1 MDELLYSSIS
11 EGSTTSTD
19 YSVEVAD
26 DKHLKIKQGNSVKVS
41 SPAASSRKET
51 KLRPARGPV
60 SSREDYKKSETHVL
74 EFEDSQAV
82 RKAVYHQWL
91 LEKKAKIKEKVIK
104 ETKSKSQ
111 IQEEEAQAIA
121 KKEQLKVDAAKAY
134 DKWKTKK
141 DVDLAKKTKAKQEE
155 KGI

>member
-1 MDELLYSSIS
+1 MNELLYSSIS

-19 YSVEVAD
+19 YSVEVSD
-26 DKHLKIKQGNSVKVS
+26 DEHLKIKQGNSVKVS
-41 SPAASSRKET
+41 KPATSNYKET
-51 KLRPARGPV
+51 KPRPARHPV
-60 SSREDYKKSETHVL
+60 SSREDYKKSETQVL
-74 EFEDSQAV
+74 EFEDSRAV
-82 RKAVYHQWL
+82 REAVYHQWL

-111 IQEEEAQAIA
+111 IQEEEAKAIA
-121 KKEQLKVDAAKAY
+121 KKEQLKVDTAKAY

-141 DVDLAKKTKAKQEE
+141 DEELAKKTKAKQEE

>member
-1 MDELLYSSIS
+1 MNELLYSSIS

-19 YSVEVAD
+19 YSVEVSD
-26 DKHLKIKQGNSVKVS
+26 DEHLKIKQGNSVK
-41 SPAASSRKET
+41 
-51 KLRPARGPV
+51 
-60 SSREDYKKSETHVL
+60 KSETQVL
-74 EFEDSQAV
+74 EFEDSRAV
-82 RKAVYHQWL
+82 REAVYHQWL

-111 IQEEEAQAIA
+111 IQEEEAKVIA
-121 KKEQLKVDAAKAY
+121 KKEQLKVDTAKAY

-141 DVDLAKKTKAKQEE
+141 DEELAKKTKAKQEE